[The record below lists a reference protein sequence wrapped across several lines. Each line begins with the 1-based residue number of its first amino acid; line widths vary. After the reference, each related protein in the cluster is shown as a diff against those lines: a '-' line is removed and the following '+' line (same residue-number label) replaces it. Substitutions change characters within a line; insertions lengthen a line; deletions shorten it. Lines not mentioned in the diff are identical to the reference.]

1 MAVRT
6 TIALN
11 VTGDGTTYKVEF
23 DSEIFDSAGSFSVDT
38 FTAKCAG
45 RYLFTWCV
53 GYSGLAV
60 GHTRQDTGIVQL
72 RSGSTI
78 QSLATVSNPYAAS
91 TTAGGNYSES
101 GSAELLLL
109 EGDTVELRAIV
120 SGAAKDVDVYGA
132 STRYTWF
139 SGQYLP

>member
-6 TIALN
+6 TTASN
-11 VTGDGTTYKVEF
+11 VTGDGTIYKVEF

-60 GHTRQDTGIVQL
+60 GHTRQDTGIIQL
-72 RSGSTI
+72 RSASTI

-91 TTAGGNYSES
+91 TPAGGNYSES

-120 SGAAKDVDVYGA
+120 SGAAKDVDVFGA